1 MAEETPDPAEPSLS
15 ARTAV
20 VLLAVAVE
28 GGLILV
34 AWGVGLLLGYPPLD
48 TLRWDLREAALGLA
62 ATLPMLAGF
71 FACLRWPVGPLK
83 TIKDLCDQTL
93 VPLLRSCTTLDL
105 VGIAVLAGLGEE
117 MLFRGVLQP
126 ALAGWTGNAVLGL
139 VLTSLLFGLGHAV
152 TPAYT
157 VLATLL
163 GAYLGWLWLWSGNL
177 LLVVIAHAVYDLV
190 ALLVLVGGAPPPAPE
205 VSAEQ

>member
-1 MAEETPDPAEPSLS
+1 M
-15 ARTAV
+15 
-20 VLLAVAVE
+20 
-28 GGLILV
+28 
-34 AWGVGLLLGYPPLD
+34 
-48 TLRWDLREAALGLA
+48 LA
-62 ATLPMLAGF
+62 AF

-93 VPLLRSCTTLDL
+93 VPLLRTCSTLDL

-126 ALAGWTGNAVLGL
+126 ALAGWTGSAVLAL

-190 ALLVLVGGAPPPAPE
+190 ALLVLVGGAPPPEPE
-205 VSAEQ
+205 VSAEE

>member
-1 MAEETPDPAEPSLS
+1 MPEETPDPVEPSIS

-20 VLLAVAVE
+20 VMLAVVVE

-48 TLRWDLREAALGLA
+48 TFRWDPRDAALGLA
-62 ATLPMLAGF
+62 ATLPMLAAF

-93 VPLLRSCTTLDL
+93 VPLLRTCSTLDL
-105 VGIAVLAGLGEE
+105 VGISVLAGLGEE

-126 ALAGWTGNAVLGL
+126 ALAGWTGSAVLGL

-190 ALLVLVGGAPPPAPE
+190 ALLVLVGGAPPPGPE